1 MKFVARAAI
10 GLVLITM
17 AAPTAASA
25 DVMDFYNQPEVR
37 KAMRTKG
44 VPQLSKALAASRP
57 LRAMRQARAAQ
68 PAAAVKPARSL
79 APAFIAG
86 ASNPRWISVA
96 QQYKGTNPTGR
107 KSLWCADFLNLVL
120 TRSGM
125 QGTSSS
131 MAKSFASYGQRLP
144 GPKVGAIAVIS
155 RGKTAGHVG
164 IVTGID
170 ASGNPILISGN
181 HNNTVAEAT
190 YSRGRVIAYVW
201 PVG

>member
-17 AAPTAASA
+17 AAPTAAFA

-44 VPQLSKALAASRP
+44 VPQLSKALAARP
-57 LRAMRQARAAQ
+57 ARAKRQASTVQ
-68 PAAAVKPARSL
+68 PAAAVKPTKSL
-79 APAFIAG
+79 APSFAA

-155 RGKTAGHVG
+155 RGRTAGHVG

-181 HNNTVAEAT
+181 HNNTVAEAS

>member
-17 AAPTAASA
+17 AAPTAALA

-37 KAMRTKG
+37 KAMSTKG
-44 VPQLSKALAASRP
+44 VPQLSKAIAATRP
-57 LRAMRQARAAQ
+57 AQAKRQASTARR
-68 PAAAVKPARSL
+68 AAAVKPTISL
-79 APAFIAG
+79 APAFAG
-86 ASNPRWISVA
+86 TSNPRWISVA

>member
-1 MKFVARAAI
+1 
-10 GLVLITM
+10 M
-17 AAPTAASA
+17 AAPTAAFA

-44 VPQLSKALAASRP
+44 VPQLSKALTATPPVRAKRHAST
-57 LRAMRQARAAQ
+57 AQ
-68 PAAAVKPARSL
+68 PAAAVKRAISL
-79 APAFIAG
+79 APSFAAM
-86 ASNPRWISVA
+86 SNPRWISVA

-107 KSLWCADFLNLVL
+107 KSLWCADFMNLVL
-120 TRSGM
+120 KKSGM

-131 MAKSFASYGQRLP
+131 MAKSFASYGQRLS

-190 YSRGRVIAYVW
+190 YSRSRIVAYVW

>member
-10 GLVLITM
+10 GLVLIAM
-17 AAPTAASA
+17 AAPTAAFA

-44 VPQLSKALAASRP
+44 VPQLSKALTATRPVRAKRHAST
-57 LRAMRQARAAQ
+57 AQ
-68 PAAAVKPARSL
+68 PAAAVKPAIRL
-79 APAFIAG
+79 APSFAAT
-86 ASNPRWISVA
+86 SNPRWISVA

>member
-1 MKFVARAAI
+1 MKFVARAAL
-10 GLVLITM
+10 GLVLIAM
-17 AAPTAASA
+17 AAPTAALA

-44 VPQLSKALAASRP
+44 VPQLSKALTATRPVRAKQHAST
-57 LRAMRQARAAQ
+57 AQ
-68 PAAAVKPARSL
+68 PAAAVKSTRSL
-79 APAFIAG
+79 APSFAAT
-86 ASNPRWISVA
+86 SNPRWISVA

-155 RGKTAGHVG
+155 RGKSAGHVG

>member
-1 MKFVARAAI
+1 MKFVARAAL
-10 GLVLITM
+10 GLVLIAM
-17 AAPTAASA
+17 AAPTAALA

-44 VPQLSKALAASRP
+44 VPQLSKALATTRP
-57 LRAMRQARAAQ
+57 LRAKRQASTVG
-68 PAAAVKPARSL
+68 PAAAVKPSRSL
-79 APAFIAG
+79 VPTFAA

-170 ASGNPILISGN
+170 AGGNPILISGN